1 MNTFTVKKTLNNNV
15 LIALDDQE
23 KEVVLIGSGIGF
35 HYKKKDII
43 HKSEIE
49 KLFVL
54 RDEQEQEQYKQL
66 LPRVDETLLH
76 SIIAVIDMIR
86 KRSDVMLNESVHV
99 ALTDHI
105 VFAYNRMLKG
115 LEIKNPFLSETKVLY
130 PFEYEIA
137 SEIVD
142 YLNQHLEVQLPE
154 GEIGFIALHVHSAIT
169 NKNLSEINK
178 YSQLVT
184 QFVDIIEEQLK
195 IKVDRTG
202 IEYTRLV
209 RHIRYT
215 IERVLKEETVEEPAK
230 IASLLKKEYPTCYNL
245 AWKLIKMMQQTLK
258 QPVYE
263 AEAVYLTMH
272 LQRLYQK
279 YES

>member
-142 YLNQHLEVQLPE
+142 YLNQHLEVQLPD

-184 QFVDIIEEQLK
+184 QFVDIIEKQLK

-215 IERVLKEETVEEPAK
+215 IERVLKGETVEEPAK
-230 IASLLKKEYPTCYNL
+230 NCFSLEKGIPYVL
-245 AWKLIKMMQQTLK
+245 
-258 QPVYE
+258 
-263 AEAVYLTMH
+263 
-272 LQRLYQK
+272 
-279 YES
+279 

>member
-142 YLNQHLEVQLPE
+142 YLNQHLEVQLPD

-184 QFVDIIEEQLK
+184 QFVDIIEKQLK

-215 IERVLKEETVEEPAK
+215 IERVLKGETVEEPAK

>member
-1 MNTFTVKKTLNNNV
+1 MNTFTVKKVLNNNV
-15 LIALDDQE
+15 LIALDQRQS
-23 KEVVLIGSGIGF
+23 EVVLIGNGIGF
-35 HYKKKDII
+35 HHKKKQKIDA
-43 HKSEIE
+43 KAVE

-54 RDEQEQEQYKQL
+54 RNEKEQEQYKKL
-66 LPRVDETLLH
+66 LPNIDENLLQ
-76 SIIAVIDMIR
+76 SIIQAIGMIR
-86 KRSDVMLNESVHV
+86 NRANEMLNEAVHV

-105 VFAYNRMLKG
+105 LFAVNRLKKG

-137 SEIVD
+137 SEIVEFINHR
-142 YLNQHLEVQLPE
+142 LQINLPA
-154 GEIGFIALHVHSAIT
+154 GEIGFIALHVHSAISD
-169 NKNLSEINK
+169 KNLSEVNK

-184 QFVDIIEEQLK
+184 QLIDMIEDQLK
-195 IKVDRTG
+195 ITIDREG
-202 IEYTRLV
+202 IEYIRLV

-215 IERVLKEETVEEPAK
+215 IERVLKGEAIEEPEK

-245 AWKLIKMMQQTLK
+245 AWKLVKIMQQTMK
-258 QPVYE
+258 KPVYE

-279 YES
+279 YE